1 MTRKLAIDL
10 IENDPA
16 WMGGEYKEQPKEGL
30 IGAAAVL
37 LFMGSSPLQMQKAAP
52 TRAQE
57 DAIVERTE
65 QRYQKSL
72 DANDVIYAFDASR
85 FYNPSPFLEKIKA
98 PLFAVNSADDEVNPP
113 ELGIMDKEIKRVAK
127 GRYILLPIT
136 DKTSGHGTHS
146 NPAIWGNYLTELL
159 AISEKK

>member
-1 MTRKLAIDL
+1 
-10 IENDPA
+10 
-16 WMGGEYKEQPKEGL
+16 
-30 IGAAAVL
+30 
-37 LFMGSSPLQMQKAAP
+37 MQKAAP

-57 DAIVERTE
+57 DAVVERTE

-98 PLFAVNSADDEVNPP
+98 PLFAINSADDEVNPP
-113 ELGIMDKEIKRVAK
+113 ELGIMEKEIKRVAK

-136 DKTSGHGTHS
+136 DQTSGHGTHS
-146 NPAIWGNYLTELL
+146 IPAIWGNYLTELL
-159 AISEKK
+159 KISEKK